1 MKNAETGE
9 NRFEGIIVF
18 EDDTAIWARS
28 PEGRPLFRFNRARQ
42 DFGVFRSKRMSETER
57 EFCLIMFDKLV
68 PDKPERRQAVED
80 FLGHESGPDV
90 YCA

>member
-1 MKNAETGE
+1 MKNDDTSV
-9 NRFEGIIVF
+9 NRFAGITVF
-18 EDDTAIWARS
+18 EDDTAVWARS
-28 PEGRPLFRFNRARQ
+28 PEGRPLFRFNRVRQ

-68 PDKPERRQAVED
+68 PDKPERRQAVEN
-80 FLGHESGPDV
+80 FLDYEAGPDV